1 MARSR
6 VSLPGHR
13 RVASALGAGALAA
26 SLALAGCSSSSPKGG
41 GTIPPLNTAGAGSGS
56 TTAPAATSASGGAST
71 GASGAASAGAVTAES
86 LSDPDLGYTVVS
98 IPQGLDAA
106 QTKVLQD
113 FVAYDKATWRVWF
126 TREGLDEALN
136 RSTGSTH
143 DAIQRSYDAMTKHD
157 NPPVMVGVG
166 GIDLSEDAKS
176 ADVTTCSDTTQ
187 MKSTDFQGNDVTQKA
202 AQKRSAILVRMV
214 PRDDGVWIAQSET
227 VLSIN
232 ECTTKTGK

>member
-1 MARSR
+1 MARSLLCLSGR
-6 VSLPGHR
+6 R
-13 RVASALGAGALAA
+13 RVVGALGAGVLVG

-41 GTIPPLNTAGAGSGS
+41 GTIPPVSSASAGSSS
-56 TTAPAATSASGGAST
+56 TASPAPSGGASPSA
-71 GASGAASAGAVTAES
+71 GGAASAGAVTAES

-98 IPQGLDAA
+98 IPEGLDAA

-113 FVAYDKATWRVWF
+113 YVAYDKATWRVWF
-126 TREGLDEALN
+126 TREGLDEALA

-143 DAIQRSYDAMTKHD
+143 DAIQRNYEAMTKHD
-157 NPPVMVGVG
+157 NPPVRVGVG
-166 GIDLSEDAKS
+166 DIDISGDAKG

-202 AQKRSAILVRMV
+202 AQKRSAILVHMV
-214 PRDDGVWIAQSET
+214 PNSEGLWVTESET

-232 ECTTKTGK
+232 ECTAESGQ

>member
-1 MARSR
+1 MTRSR

-41 GTIPPLNTAGAGSGS
+41 GTIPPLNTAGASAAS
-56 TTAPAATSASGGAST
+56 TTGPAASGGASAS
-71 GASGAASAGAVTAES
+71 ASGAASAGAVTAES

-143 DAIQRSYDAMTKHD
+143 DAIQRNYEAMTKHD

-214 PRDDGVWIAQSET
+214 PRDDGVWITQSET

>member
-1 MARSR
+1 MTRSR
-6 VSLPGHR
+6 ASLPGHR
-13 RVASALGAGALAA
+13 RVASTLRAGVLVG
-26 SLALAGCSSSSPKGG
+26 SLALAGCSSGSPKGG

-86 LSDPDLGYTVVS
+86 LSDPSLGYTVVS
-98 IPQGLDAA
+98 IPDGLDTTK
-106 QTKVLQD
+106 TKVLQD
-113 FVAYDKATWRVWF
+113 YVAYDKATWRVWF